1 MIPILLLPIQ
11 IINPITNKFEGEIKV
26 SITPINFASIKG
38 ISEQEGTGYAIIE
51 NYSMGDIPA
60 NNINTA
66 LPFIELLDTF
76 NRMRMV
82 DFSHVTEC
90 IPYSKSLE
98 DYIIEVQR
106 SFIASQNINND
117 SSSLNN
123 NNNQR

>member
-11 IINPITNKFEGEIKV
+11 VINPITNKFEGDIKV

-38 ISEQEGTGYAIIE
+38 ITEQEETGYAIIE
-51 NYSMGDIPA
+51 NYSIGDMAA

-76 NRMRMV
+76 NRMRII
-82 DFSHVTEC
+82 DFSHASEC

-106 SFIASQNINND
+106 AFVASQNIDND

-123 NNNQR
+123 NNQR